1 MIPTTNEEAYED
13 RDEFS
18 GYGSFIQI
26 KLIDGSTL
34 YTDWCNQSQWAKDHP
49 ERAENRR
56 LDDFSK
62 HINVGSR
69 PLDENYNER
78 RDSGLDRSFIARKRF
93 IKGAPEY
100 RCQVYP
106 RNVISLSIVSAGWE
120 NILDDGQEPIYL
132 YKDEIHALLN
142 AARPNADYNPPA
154 LDSAIDALLDALN
167 GGDED

>member
-1 MIPTTNEEAYED
+1 MIPTANDEAYEGD
-13 RDEFS
+13 RNES
-18 GYGSFIQI
+18 NGLFIQI
-26 KLIDGSTL
+26 KLIDGSTI
-34 YTDWCNQSQWAKDHP
+34 YTSWCNQSEWAKDFP
-49 ERAENRR
+49 DKAENRR
-56 LDDFSK
+56 LDDFSN

-69 PLDENYNER
+69 PLDKDYNER

-93 IKGAPEY
+93 IRDAPEY
-100 RCQVYP
+100 RCYVYP
-106 RNVISLSIVSAGWE
+106 RNVISLSIISAGWE